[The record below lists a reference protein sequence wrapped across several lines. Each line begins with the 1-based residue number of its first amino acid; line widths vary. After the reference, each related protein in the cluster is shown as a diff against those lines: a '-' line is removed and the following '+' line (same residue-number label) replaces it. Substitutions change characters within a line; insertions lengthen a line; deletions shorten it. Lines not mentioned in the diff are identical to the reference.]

1 MVKFKKQVDKQKI
14 SHFLKAT
21 PLILFFHCFDK
32 NDFCKVLK
40 NHEAYSKII
49 ENSSFLKW
57 KDTLSDLTKIQESNT
72 QTLII
77 KSVKNNYAKKVLLAL
92 NTFIKP
98 KPTFQE
104 NQCIENPCFVE
115 ASRENTTSLEKNSF
129 TKNLL
134 ENNCNLV
141 QQHNNSKTKKSKT
154 GINVSSLFQGKNI
167 LISLHDIKN
176 LALLKNFIQDKNVNL
191 LAGIYQDN
199 IIDNNQIKHLAQI
212 CQDKEIYITL
222 LNLLNNSTN
231 QILYNFSK
239 DLNFSY
245 LLFSSNNLICLSKTP
260 GFARV

>member
-14 SHFLKAT
+14 SHFFKAT

-32 NDFCKVLK
+32 NDFCKILR
-40 NHEAYSKII
+40 NHGAYSKII
-49 ENSSFLKW
+49 ENSSFLNRE
-57 KDTLSDLTKIQESNT
+57 DTLSDLTKIQESNT
-72 QTLII
+72 QILII
-77 KSVKNNYAKKVLLAL
+77 KSVKNNYAKKVSLAL
-92 NTFIKP
+92 NNFIKP
-98 KPTFQE
+98 SFQE
-104 NQCIENPCFVE
+104 NLSIENPSSVE
-115 ASRENTTSLEKNSF
+115 ASRENTTSLKKNTF
-129 TKNLL
+129 TKSLS
-134 ENNCNLV
+134 ENNSNLV

-154 GINVSSLFQGKNI
+154 GINMSSLFQGKTI
-167 LISLHDIKN
+167 LISFHDIKN

-245 LLFSSNNLICLSKTP
+245 LLFSSNNLICLSKSP